1 MKVAISIPRLPD
13 GPGLRAFVQ
22 RAEALGFDAV
32 LAGDHIVL
40 PTGGTQ
46 QYPYTSD
53 GSFSRP
59 ADEPFLETMTLLGYL
74 AACSE
79 TVKLG
84 STVIILPYRIRWS
97 KQRCSRHWTF

>member
-40 PTGGTQ
+40 PTGGTK

-79 TVKLG
+79 
-84 STVIILPYRIRWS
+84 S
-97 KQRCSRHWTF
+97 KDVRLTGRFDRRQDDLRRGCWLAGEGV